1 MRHPESEQLSAFAEG
16 RLQETRLREV
26 VERHLEDCPDCRS
39 EVAWIREL
47 RTEALSLK
55 SQEAPPPEGLW
66 ARVEA
71 GIHAS
76 GRPASQGPAGDA
88 PPATMDLSQARRG
101 RRSGGGGWTRYTLQA
116 AAVLALVAISSFT
129 ALTLLRTGNGGVDDP
144 DGSAG
149 APALVAEREA
159 PGGSVRFASAME
171 KLESAY
177 APAILELER
186 ALERDRENL
195 APATIQVLEENLR
208 IIDEALRDALTALA
222 ADPGSSM
229 ATGLVGGMYETKLQV
244 LQQAV
249 RLAQGV

>member
-1 MRHPESEQLSAFAEG
+1 MRHPESHQLGAFAEDRVQDA
-16 RLQETRLREV
+16 RLQAE
-26 VERHLEDCPDCRS
+26 VERHLEDCSACRS

-47 RTEALSLK
+47 RTEAQFLNQ
-55 SQEAPPPEGLW
+55 QEVPPPEGLW

-76 GRPASQGPAGDA
+76 GRPASRRSPGDVSPAIH
-88 PPATMDLSQARRG
+88 DLLEARRG
-101 RRSGGGGWTRYTLQA
+101 RRGGGGGWSRHTLQA
-116 AAVLALVAISSFT
+116 AAVLALVAVSSFV
-129 ALTLLRTGNGGVDDP
+129 ALTLLRTGNDGLNDP
-144 DGSAG
+144 NGSVG
-149 APALVAEREA
+149 APSLVAGGEA
-159 PGGSVRFASAME
+159 PGETVRFASTMAE
-171 KLESAY
+171 LESAY

-208 IIDEALRDALTALA
+208 IIDEAIQDALTALA

>member
-1 MRHPESEQLSAFAEG
+1 MRHPESHQLGAFAEDRVQDA
-16 RLQETRLREV
+16 RLQAE
-26 VERHLEDCPDCRS
+26 VERHLEDCSACRS
-39 EVAWIREL
+39 EV
-47 RTEALSLK
+47 
-55 SQEAPPPEGLW
+55 

-76 GRPASQGPAGDA
+76 GRPASRRSPGDVSPAIH
-88 PPATMDLSQARRG
+88 DLLEARRG
-101 RRSGGGGWTRYTLQA
+101 RRGGGGGWSRHTLQA
-116 AAVLALVAISSFT
+116 AAVLALVAVSSFV
-129 ALTLLRTGNGGVDDP
+129 ALTLLRTGNDGLNDP
-144 DGSAG
+144 NGSVG
-149 APALVAEREA
+149 APSLVA
-159 PGGSVRFASAME
+159 GG
-171 KLESAY
+171 ES
-177 APAILELER
+177 PAILELER

-208 IIDEALRDALTALA
+208 IIDEAIQDALTALA

>member
-16 RLQETRLREV
+16 RVQESRLREE
-26 VERHLEDCPDCRS
+26 VERHVADCAECLS
-39 EVAWIREL
+39 EVEWIQEL
-47 RTEALSLK
+47 RTKARSLNA
-55 SQEAPPPEGLW
+55 QEVPPPEGLW

-76 GRPASQGPAGDA
+76 GRPTSQASAGDA
-88 PPATMDLSQARRG
+88 PPTTIDLAQARRG
-101 RRSGGGGWTRYTLQA
+101 RGGGGGGWTRYTLQA
-116 AAVLALVAISSFT
+116 AAVLALTAISSFA
-129 ALTLLRTGNGGVDDP
+129 ALTLLRTGSGGADGP

-149 APALVAEREA
+149 TPALVAEGEA
-159 PGGSVRFASAME
+159 PGEAIRFVSAME
-171 KLESAY
+171 ELESAY
-177 APAILELER
+177 APAIRELER
-186 ALERDRENL
+186 ALERDRGNL

-208 IIDEALRDALTALA
+208 IIDEAIRDALTALA